1 MRENNLVW
9 EFVGAT
15 RCAVAMAKNN
25 RLAGETLR
33 REQLRGATMVLRR
46 PSVFAHWQ
54 TIVERTLGADL
65 GLRFELELAGSLE
78 ESRLSSF
85 GDTIMLMDSS
95 YLEEF
100 LGKRS
105 DVTAYSLLDG
115 RPFGY
120 DREMIYRAQP
130 DNPNVMRAVQALRAL
145 ADNHPRV
152 PPLV

>member
-1 MRENNLVW
+1 MRENGLVW

-15 RCAVAMAKNN
+15 RCAVIMGKGN
-25 RLAGETLR
+25 RLAGETLC
-33 REQLRGATMVLRR
+33 REQLRGATMILGR

-54 TIVERTLGADL
+54 KIVERTLGADL
-65 GLRFELELAGSLE
+65 GLRFELKIAGSLE
-78 ESRLSSF
+78 ESRLLSL
-85 GDTIMLMDSS
+85 GDTIGLMDSS
-95 YLEEF
+95 YLEEY

-105 DVTAYSLLDG
+105 DVMAYPLLDG

-145 ADNHPRV
+145 ADRRPRV
-152 PPLV
+152 PSLV